1 METPGKVIQ
10 LEEARK
16 KRGGKRGREVG
27 EGVQSEFY
35 MQLFCIGNDYLQGK

>member
-10 LEEARK
+10 LEEAR
-16 KRGGKRGREVG
+16 RKRGREVG